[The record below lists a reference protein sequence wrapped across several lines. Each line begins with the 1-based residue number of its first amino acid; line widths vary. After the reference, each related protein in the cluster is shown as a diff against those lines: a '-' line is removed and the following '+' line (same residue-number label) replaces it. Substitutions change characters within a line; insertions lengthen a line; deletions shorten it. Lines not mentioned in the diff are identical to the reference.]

1 MHEARVRKGVLT
13 DEACSAVEIGGGER
27 EKWLPWRWK
36 HFGMVLQLH
45 KREGDMRRWSRHSAS
60 DKWWR
65 NWLSLAAVDS
75 TCVIRC
81 GGWRRWPMMMK
92 PRAKD
97 AHSVV
102 WPCGRRRKMV
112 RQCGG

>member
-45 KREGDMRRWSRHSAS
+45 KREGDMR
-60 DKWWR
+60 
-65 NWLSLAAVDS
+65 
-75 TCVIRC
+75 
-81 GGWRRWPMMMK
+81 
-92 PRAKD
+92 
-97 AHSVV
+97 
-102 WPCGRRRKMV
+102 
-112 RQCGG
+112 